1 MEKNIKSKIIV
12 IGFIVFV
19 LSVYT
24 GSYFYTKSNNER
36 LLSSPRIVLL
46 LGSEDEENQ
55 KFSDLTS
62 EQRRDAIRLLQFQ
75 DKVFFISQTQ
85 FDAGNT
91 DILAFYA
98 DEDIGEN
105 YSVADCLDYSEQLER
120 TMIKVDRNAL
130 EASWIFAAC
139 GLNP

>member
-24 GSYFYTKSNNER
+24 GSYFYTKNNNER